1 MSETTPQKI
10 VAGMLAIR
18 FGPKLFDEKALMA
31 DVEKYFSNEAGAV
44 INALKFNGFN
54 IAAMEGE
61 IIRLRVQEETLR
73 QQRDALAEAATKFLE
88 SIEWDEDGATF
99 HPDPGCIKCT
109 EGVTP
114 NHLKTGLCGYHA
126 LKSALNSMEADNE
139 V

>member
-1 MSETTPQKI
+1 
-10 VAGMLAIR
+10 MLKRQVNINVTAELDPMPGTMHDEQDAQRVVQWALDSTIGYYR
-18 FGPKLFDEKALMA
+18 PKVTISDA
-31 DVEKYFSNEAGAV
+31 
-44 INALKFNGFN
+44 
-54 IAAMEGE
+54 
-61 IIRLRVQEETLR
+61 QTLR

-126 LKSALNSMEADNE
+126 LKSALNSMEADNG
-139 V
+139 